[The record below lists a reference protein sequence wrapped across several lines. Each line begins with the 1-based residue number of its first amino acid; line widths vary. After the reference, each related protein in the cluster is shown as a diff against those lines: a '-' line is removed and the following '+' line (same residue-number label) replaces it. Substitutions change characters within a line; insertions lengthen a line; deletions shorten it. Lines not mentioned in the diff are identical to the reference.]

1 MPEDFQLDVGLIA
14 NVDELEKQVSD
25 GEYSAEVDV
34 SGGTGGAAGGRGQ
47 QGDLQSVIG
56 GGTAGAGGGIIGGMS
71 ATLKAIL
78 GAVTAAV
85 AFLASLKPIQAL
97 IGGIFRQIE
106 LLTARIIST
115 ISPIMN
121 TVGKLMK
128 KIFQVIRN
136 PKEFFS
142 TLLNNLKTFVAKIA
156 NSLISAVNVVPG
168 VNVPTISTGGYQSFG
183 GDGQRFE
190 TQGRSTRQDNA
201 NTLLKGF
208 GISALSPL
216 AAGGYFLMQGLSDEA
231 KKETES
237 SDNESVLEGWL
248 PW

>member
-14 NVDELEKQVSD
+14 NVDDLERQVEQ

-34 SGGTGGAAGGRGQ
+34 SGGAAGPAGGGGQ
-47 QGDLQSVIG
+47 QEGLESIIG
-56 GGTAGAGGGIIGGMS
+56 GGTAGAGGGILGGMS
-71 ATLKAIL
+71 ATLTAVL
-78 GAVTAAV
+78 GAITAAV
-85 AFLASLKPIQAL
+85 GFLASLEPIQAL
-97 IGGIFRQIE
+97 VGGIFRQIE

-115 ISPIMN
+115 LSPIMN
-121 TVGKLMK
+121 IVGKLMQ

-142 TLLNNLKTFVAKIA
+142 TLLSNLKTFVAKIA

-183 GDGQRFE
+183 GGGRRFE

-201 NTLLKGF
+201 NTLLKGA
-208 GISALSPL
+208 GIYALSPL
-216 AAGGYFLMQGLSDEA
+216 GAAGYFLTQGLSDEA
-231 KKETES
+231 KKETNTK
-237 SDNESVLEGWL
+237 DNEGFLEGL
-248 PW
+248 IP